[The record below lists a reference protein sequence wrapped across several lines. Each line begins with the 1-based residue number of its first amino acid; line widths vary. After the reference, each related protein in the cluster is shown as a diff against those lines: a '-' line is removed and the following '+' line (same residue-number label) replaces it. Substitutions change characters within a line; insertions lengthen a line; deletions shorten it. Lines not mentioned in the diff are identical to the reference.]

1 MKPVKSRLCE
11 PGFSWVSNIPTL
23 IISKA
28 FKASLDAFYQGDIL
42 LIEHFGE
49 QRFDHF
55 KIWTVRVNWVVDI
68 RGLNEM
74 TELGRPN
81 CERTA

>member
-1 MKPVKSRLCE
+1 MPKLALPASSKFYLTKP
-11 PGFSWVSNIPTL
+11 N
-23 IISKA
+23 
-28 FKASLDAFYQGDIL
+28 IL